1 MQGQAVTPTTEAAF
15 RVMLHALLAERFHLE
30 FHRQTKEQS
39 VYVLVLGKNGAKFRE
54 SAAEGGTV
62 VASVGSQSTTI
73 KSGCARVRPWLPWLA
88 YSKINVTYP
97 SVDSCSVRSATGS
110 PG

>member
-15 RVMLHALLAERFHLE
+15 RVMLQALLAERFHLE

-54 SAAEGGTV
+54 SAAEGGPNLVPDKVGISISVNLKTAV
-62 VASVGSQSTTI
+62 DLGGRPAS
-73 KSGCARVRPWLPWLA
+73 
-88 YSKINVTYP
+88 
-97 SVDSCSVRSATGS
+97 TGIH
-110 PG
+110 

>member
-1 MQGQAVTPTTEAAF
+1 MESQSSGPGWLATERFDMQGQAVTPTTEAAF

-39 VYVLVLGKNGAKFRE
+39 VYVLVLGKNGAKFHE

-62 VASVGSQSTTI
+62 VASIGIQGTTI
-73 KSGCARVRPWLPWLA
+73 K
-88 YSKINVTYP
+88 
-97 SVDSCSVRSATGS
+97 
-110 PG
+110 